1 MRWFRITRADIK
13 PKIREVLE
21 LRGAETV
28 RAVLTLDNLV
38 IDHPDGTRLTVSELR
53 QPMLRWLKE
62 QADMAERRETWLLT
76 MEISITLFVG
86 AELVMSVLNFLHGS
100 K

>member
-1 MRWFRITRADIK
+1 MRWFRITRADIT

-21 LRGAETV
+21 LRG
-28 RAVLTLDNLV
+28 
-38 IDHPDGTRLTVSELR
+38 GELR